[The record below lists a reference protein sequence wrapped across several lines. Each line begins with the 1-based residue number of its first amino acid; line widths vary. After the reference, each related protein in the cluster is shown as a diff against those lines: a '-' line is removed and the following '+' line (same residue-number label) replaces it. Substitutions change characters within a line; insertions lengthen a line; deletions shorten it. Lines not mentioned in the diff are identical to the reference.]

1 MKISLEKKSIGD
13 ITVPERKITKLLS
26 LLKQVVQLGKYG
38 LKQENTSIHPSMK
51 LDISKH
57 RSVLDG

>member
-1 MKISLEKKSIGD
+1 MSQLSLDEISLEKKSIGD

-38 LKQENTSIHPSMK
+38 LKTRKYIHSSIHET
-51 LDISKH
+51 
-57 RSVLDG
+57 